1 MTHDEEKSTS
11 LSPAP
16 MVQILVGAL
25 LCAAGTVFAAER
37 VVLDQRIPESINPL
51 TVQADTATALGLD
64 TDALRPVRSRVYP
77 NSMRVTRHQQYHQG
91 IPIWGEAVVEH
102 RRANQ
107 RDATVSGT
115 MLRNLANDLPETAPT
130 YSPEQA
136 VQLAKT
142 QSRVEGSTTN
152 EQATLFVKLGENNVA
167 KLIYQVSFLIE
178 ERTQPSRPFF
188 LIDATTGVILEQWEG
203 IQHLDATGPGGN
215 TKTGRYEY
223 GTNYSPLIVTD
234 NCVMRN
240 ADVAA
245 VNLNNGT
252 SGTTAF
258 QFGCPRNMFKSVNGA
273 YSPIND
279 AYFFGNTVFNMY
291 QAYLNLRPIRQTLL
305 MKVHFSRNYENAFW
319 DGSSMN
325 FGDGATTFYP
335 LIAADVS
342 GHEVSHGF
350 TEQNSALQFKGQSGG
365 INEAFS
371 DMAGE
376 ATEFYLRGKNDFK
389 VGADIVKGDGA
400 LRDMAEP
407 TRDGRSIDHA
417 SQYTAQLDVHHSS
430 GIFNKAFY
438 LLANK
443 SGWDTRKAFT
453 VMADANQLYWNQTS
467 TFDEAAC
474 GVEKAA
480 EHRDYRVADVIDAF
494 EQVGVHCA
502 APPSTPQP
510 QPKSKTPRSKALT
523 KGVEITALSLRTNG
537 KVLYSLKIPAGH
549 SDLTFTLSGGTGD
562 GDIWLKYGAAPTI
575 DDYDLRS
582 DGPGSDELI
591 RVARPKAGTYYL
603 LVTAFKTVKGATLV
617 ADYR

>member
-1 MTHDEEKSTS
+1 MMHDEEKSTRS
-11 LSPAP
+11 VSTPIAQL
-16 MVQILVGAL
+16 LVGTL
-25 LCAAGTVFAAER
+25 LCVANTAFAAER
-37 VVLDQRIPESINPL
+37 VVLDQSIPESTSAL
-51 TVQADTATALGLD
+51 TSQADIAAALGLD
-64 TDALRPVRSRVYP
+64 TDTLRPVRSRVYP
-77 NSMRVTRHQQYHQG
+77 NGVGVTRLQQYHQG
-91 IPIWGEAVVEH
+91 IPVWGEAVVVH

-107 RDATVSGT
+107 RDTTVSGT
-115 MLRNLANDLPETAPT
+115 LLRNLTNDLPGTAPT

-136 VQLAKT
+136 LQLAKT
-142 QSRVEGSTTN
+142 QSRVAGPIAN
-152 EQATLFVKLGENNVA
+152 DQAILYVKLGENNVA
-167 KLIYQVSFLIE
+167 RLIYQVSFLIE
-178 ERTQPSRPFF
+178 GRAHPSRPFF
-188 LIDATTGVILEQWEG
+188 LIDATTGAILEQWEG
-203 IQHLDATGPGGN
+203 IQHLEASGPGGN

-223 GTNYSPLIVTD
+223 GTDYSPLIVTD
-234 NCVMRN
+234 NCMMRN

-245 VNLNNGT
+245 INLNNST
-252 SGTTAF
+252 SGSTAF
-258 QFGCPRNMFKSVNGA
+258 QFSCPRNTFKSVNGA

-291 QAYLNLRPIRQTLL
+291 QEYLNLRPIRQTLL
-305 MKVHFSRNYENAFW
+305 MKVHYGRNYENAFW

-325 FGDGATTFYP
+325 FGDGATTFFP
-335 LIAADVS
+335 LVAADVS

-350 TEQNSALQFKGQSGG
+350 TEQNSALQFRGQSGG

-376 ATEFYLRGKNDFK
+376 ATEYYLRGKNDFK
-389 VGADIVKGDGA
+389 VGTDIVKGDGA

-407 TRDGRSIDHA
+407 TRDGHSIDHA

-430 GIFNKAFY
+430 GVFNKAFY

-443 SGWDTRKAFT
+443 SGWDTRKAFS
-453 VMADANQLYWNQTS
+453 VMADANQLYWHQTS

-480 EHRDYRVADVIDAF
+480 EHRGYRIADVIDAF

-502 APPSTPQP
+502 TPPSTPAPQP
-510 QPKSKTPRSKALT
+510 QPKTPRSKVLT
-523 KGVEITALSLRTNG
+523 NGVEVTGLSIRTNG
-537 KVLYSLKIPAGH
+537 KVLYRLKIPAGH
-549 SDLTFTLSGGTGD
+549 SNLTFTLSGGTGD
-562 GDIWLKYGAAPTI
+562 GDMWLKYGAVPTI

-582 DGPGSDELI
+582 DGPGNDELI

>member
-1 MTHDEEKSTS
+1 MTYDKEKSTRLVS
-11 LSPAP
+11 AP
-16 MVQILVGAL
+16 IAQILVGAL
-25 LCAAGTVFAAER
+25 LCTANTVFAAER
-37 VVLDQRIPESINPL
+37 VVLDQSIAESINPL
-51 TVQADTATALGLD
+51 TAQIDTATALGLD
-64 TDALRPVRSRVYP
+64 PDTLRPLRSRDYP
-77 NSMRVTRHQQYHQG
+77 NGTRVTRHQQYHQG
-91 IPIWGEAVVEH
+91 VPVWGEAVVEH

-107 RDATVSGT
+107 PDATVSGT
-115 MLRNLANDLPETAPT
+115 MLRNLANDLPSIAPT

-136 VQLAKT
+136 LQLAKT
-142 QSRVEGSTTN
+142 QSRVNGPTTN
-152 EQATLFVKLGENNVA
+152 EQATLYVKLGENNVA
-167 KLIYQVSFLIE
+167 RLIYQVSFLTE
-178 ERTQPSRPFF
+178 APARPSRPFF
-188 LIDATTGVILEQWEG
+188 LIDATTGAILEQWEG
-203 IQHLDATGPGGN
+203 IQHLEATGPGGN
-215 TKTGRYEY
+215 TKTGRYDY
-223 GTNYSPLIVTD
+223 GTDYSPLIVTD

-258 QFGCPRNMFKSVNGA
+258 QFGCPRNTFKSVNGA

-291 QAYLNLRPIRQTLL
+291 QEYLNLRPIRQTLL
-305 MKVHFSRNYENAFW
+305 MKVHYSQNYENAFW

-335 LIAADVS
+335 LVAADVA

-350 TEQNSALQFKGQSGG
+350 TEQNSGLQFRGQSGG

-376 ATEFYLRGKNDFK
+376 ATEYYLRGTNDFK
-389 VGADIVKGDGA
+389 VGTDIVKGDGA

-407 TRDGRSIDHA
+407 TRDGHSIDHA
-417 SQYTAQLDVHHSS
+417 SQYTDQLDVHYSS
-430 GIFNKAFY
+430 GVFNKAFY

-443 SGWDTRKAFT
+443 PRWNTPKAFT

-480 EHRDYRVADVIDAF
+480 EHRNYRVADVIDAF

-502 APPSTPQP
+502 TPPTTPSP
-510 QPKSKTPRSKALT
+510 QPKSKTPRSKVLT
-523 KGVEITALSLRTNG
+523 KGVEVTNLSIRTNG
-537 KVLYSLKIPAGH
+537 KVLYRLNLPAGH

-575 DDYDLRS
+575 DNYDLRS
-582 DGPGSDELI
+582 DGPGNDELI